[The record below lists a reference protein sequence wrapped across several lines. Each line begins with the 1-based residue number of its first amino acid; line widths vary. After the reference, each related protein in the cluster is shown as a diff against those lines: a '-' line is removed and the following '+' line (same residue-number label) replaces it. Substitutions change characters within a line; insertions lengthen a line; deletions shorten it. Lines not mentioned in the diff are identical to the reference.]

1 MTCEIVKDLI
11 PMYVDKTASDETAV
25 AVKNHIKICPEC
37 RSFYKACK
45 ATEEAPK
52 KKKGFLPAIDCAM
65 KTDAAEES
73 YARFSKK
80 LKKKK
85 SINIVITICIFVAMA
100 TYVVIDIL
108 NTVKRKDRG
117 INQ

>member
-52 KKKGFLPAIDCAM
+52 KK
-65 KTDAAEES
+65 
-73 YARFSKK
+73 
-80 LKKKK
+80 
-85 SINIVITICIFVAMA
+85 
-100 TYVVIDIL
+100 
-108 NTVKRKDRG
+108 
-117 INQ
+117 